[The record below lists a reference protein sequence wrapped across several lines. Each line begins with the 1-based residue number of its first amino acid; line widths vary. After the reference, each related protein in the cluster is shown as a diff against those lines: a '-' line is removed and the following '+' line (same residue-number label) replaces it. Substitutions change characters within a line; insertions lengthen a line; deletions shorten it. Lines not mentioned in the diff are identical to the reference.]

1 VPAGESVTARNSGVQ
16 RLGKELAD
24 QQVRLSHLE
33 NFARDHQVALSNLES
48 LTRELQEKLL
58 SNLEALMM
66 RQTEQFP
73 EYSMVLSLPKCGGY
87 TLADTLHGLYRGR
100 VEILHAH
107 YLTPAAIRHSVVE
120 MEETL
125 SDCDVGQ
132 ETSAAL
138 RDTMLGW
145 ANIARNFRRL
155 LSDEKREIVLLG
167 GVREPIALLVSIW
180 FQGRHSLSLELS
192 EDLQPQKVAEFVME
206 TFSTN
211 PYAFLPL
218 ESWFDNE
225 IKATTGID
233 VFSAGFDTARG
244 YEVYR
249 HGKVRYALIRLDRM
263 NHLPLM
269 LEDVFDIPADLLPV
283 KSLNRAEDRPHQAA
297 VYKRI
302 THSITF
308 PEEFV
313 SEVYSTKYAQ
323 TFWTPDELAKYA
335 SRWVGKRSA

>member
-1 VPAGESVTARNSGVQ
+1 MTARNSGVQ
-16 RLGKELAD
+16 HLGKELAD

-48 LTRELQEKLL
+48 SARAQQTQLVDLQTLITE
-58 SNLEALMM
+58 
-66 RQTEQFP
+66 QTEQFS
-73 EYSMVLSLPKCGGY
+73 EYSMVLSLPKCGGH
-87 TLADTLHGLYRGR
+87 TLTATLYGLHRGR
-100 VEILHAH
+100 VEIKHAH
-107 YLTPAAIRHSVVE
+107 YVTSAAIRHSAIE
-120 MEETL
+120 MRETL
-125 SDCDVGQ
+125 QHCDVGQ

-138 RDTMLGW
+138 RNMILHW
-145 ANIARNFRRL
+145 AHIARNFRRL
-155 LSDEKREIVLLG
+155 LSEEKREIVLVG
-167 GVREPIALLVSIW
+167 GVREPIALLTSIW
-180 FQGRHSLSLELS
+180 FQGRESLGLELN
-192 EDLQPQKVAEFVME
+192 EDLHPREVAEFVME

-211 PYAFLPL
+211 PYVYLPL

-233 VFSAGFDTARG
+233 VFSAEFDTARG
-244 YEVYR
+244 YQVYR

-283 KSLNRAEDRPHQAA
+283 VSLNRAEDKPKAA

-302 THSITF
+302 MDSITF

-313 SEVYSTKYAQ
+313 SKAYSTKYAQ
-323 TFWTPDELAKYA
+323 TFWTTDELANYA